1 MQQFAIDKSVN
12 VFIEYLA
19 EEFIKAYWERRGKR
33 IQVYENPAGDLA
45 GKQKFDRTDSLG
57 NKWEVKNDEMAWKT
71 GRSFLEDQTFD
82 RTEADYYL
90 IFLHGRAVILTH
102 QQYQQLR
109 QGDYECKTGGD
120 GHRSSGKVPPVD
132 AVLAVGEVVSLT
144 RYI

>member
-33 IQVYENPAGDLA
+33 IQVYENPAGDLK

-57 NKWEVKNDEMAWKT
+57 NKWEVKNQVGAWWS
-71 GRSFLEDQTFD
+71 GNFYLEDQAFD
-82 RTEADYYL
+82 HSDAD
-90 IFLHGRAVILTH
+90 FHLHFVHGLAVVFTREQLAEIRARS
-102 QQYQQLR
+102 YQNR
-109 QGDYECKTGGD
+109 RGGD
-120 GHRSSGKVPPVD
+120 GDRSTGLIPPVSEI
-132 AVLAVGEVVSLT
+132 LAFGEVITLS